1 MFTAIAR
8 YVRAWKRYD
17 NAMHELSFLTDRE
30 LADIGISR
38 CDIPRLARE
47 HSIAEMA
54 ILSLP
59 SRRTSPAPYVR
70 SPGLQDAP
78 AEAACLSTPAR
89 I

>member
-1 MFTAIAR
+1 MLTAIAR
-8 YVRAWKRYD
+8 YFRAWKRYD
-17 NAMHELSFLTDRE
+17 NAMQELSYLTDRE

-59 SRRTSPAPYVR
+59 PRRSVPAPYVR
-70 SPGLQDAP
+70 SPGLQSSAAQTTCFATKLP
-78 AEAACLSTPAR
+78 A
-89 I
+89 

>member
-1 MFTAIAR
+1 MLNAVAR
-8 YVRAWKRYD
+8 YFRAWKRYD
-17 NAMHELSFLTDRE
+17 TAMQELSYLTDRE

-59 SRRTSPAPYVR
+59 PRRSAPAPYVR
-70 SPGLQDAP
+70 SPDLQHRAAQATCLATKLP
-78 AEAACLSTPAR
+78 A
-89 I
+89 